1 MNEKVSYTAL
11 LTGGTGFL
19 GSHILTRL
27 LCERIAV
34 VLLKRSHSPLINIE
48 EHIDNPLLKIYNID
62 LVDIKNVFNENKID
76 FIIHTATDYGR
87 NGFLTEV
94 LNSNLIFPLSIIQ
107 EAIKHKVPYFI
118 NTDTFFN
125 KGDLKYSHLINYSIS
140 KKLFLE
146 SIKEISSDIKII
158 NMRIEHMFGV
168 NDSINKFVPKII
180 NKLINNEAS
189 IQLTDGFQKRDF
201 IYIKDVVEA
210 FYFVLRS
217 ITVSSTPNFQTYD
230 VGLGT
235 SMSIRDFSSTLKE
248 KINSSSFLDFGA
260 IPTKKDEIMDSFAN
274 NEELKSLGWIP
285 LYTVEEA
292 IDDLLKQDKNKSI
305 NHYG

>member
-1 MNEKVSYTAL
+1 M
-11 LTGGTGFL
+11 TGGTGFL
-19 GSHILTRL
+19 GSHLLEKILSNN
-27 LCERIAV
+27 ISV
-34 VLLKRSHSPLINIE
+34 VLIKRSHSSLINIE
-48 EHIDNPLLKIYNID
+48 EYIGNPLLKIYNID

-76 FIIHTATDYGR
+76 VIIHTATDYGR

-158 NMRIEHMFGV
+158 NMRIEHMFGER
-168 NDSINKFVPKII
+168 DSMNKFVPKII

-210 FYFVLRS
+210 FYFVLKS

>member
-27 LCERIAV
+27 LSERIAV
-34 VLLKRSHSPLINIE
+34 VLLKRTHSSLNNIE
-48 EHIDNPLLKIYNID
+48 NFINNPFLKIYDVDLID
-62 LVDIKNVFNENKID
+62 VKDVFNENKID
-76 FIIHTATDYGR
+76 VIIHTATDYGR

-180 NKLINNEAS
+180 NKLVNNEPS

-201 IYIKDVVEA
+201 IYIKDVVDA
-210 FYFVLRS
+210 FYS
-217 ITVSSTPNFQTYD
+217 ILKSLSDYSHPNFKTYD
-230 VGLGT
+230 VGLGA
-235 SMSIRDFSSTLKE
+235 SMSIREFATTLKE
-248 KINSSSFLDFGA
+248 KTNSISFLDFGA

-274 NEELKSLGWIP
+274 SEDLKSLGWTPTYSIQ
-285 LYTVEEA
+285 EA
-292 IDDLLKQDKNKSI
+292 IGDLLIQIRNNTESK
-305 NHYG
+305 HG

>member
-1 MNEKVSYTAL
+1 MTKNSIL
-11 LTGGTGFL
+11 MTGGTGFL
-19 GSHILTRL
+19 GSHLLNKILSNN
-27 LCERIAV
+27 ISV
-34 VLLKRSHSPLINIE
+34 VLLKRSHSSLNNIE
-48 EHIDNPLLKIYNID
+48 NFINNPFLKIYDVDLID
-62 LVDIKNVFNENKID
+62 VKDVFNENKID
-76 FIIHTATDYGR
+76 VIIHTATDYGR

-180 NKLINNEAS
+180 NKLVNNEPS

-201 IYIKDVVEA
+201 IYIKDVVDA
-210 FYFVLRS
+210 FYS
-217 ITVSSTPNFQTYD
+217 ILKSLSDYSHPNFKTYD
-230 VGLGT
+230 VGLGA
-235 SMSIRDFSSTLKE
+235 SMSIREFATTLKE
-248 KINSSSFLDFGA
+248 KTNSISFLDFGA

-274 NEELKSLGWIP
+274 SEDLKSLGWTPTYSIQ
-285 LYTVEEA
+285 EA
-292 IDDLLKQDKNKSI
+292 IGDLLIQIRNNTESK
-305 NHYG
+305 HG